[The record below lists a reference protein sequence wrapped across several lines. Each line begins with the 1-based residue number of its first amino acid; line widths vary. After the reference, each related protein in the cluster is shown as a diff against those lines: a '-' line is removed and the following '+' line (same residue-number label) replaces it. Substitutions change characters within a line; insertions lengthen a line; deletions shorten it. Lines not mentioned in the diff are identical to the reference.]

1 MNKVWLILL
10 ISALIALTIFEPQSV
25 LLGLSSA
32 GNKAVKLTLELCA
45 IYAVWTGIFNILSQT
60 KISKWLNK
68 ILSPIVNLI
77 FGKNNLDK
85 QSKELVSMNMSAN
98 ILGMN
103 GAATPL
109 GIKAI
114 ESMNKNNASGKATYP
129 MIMLV
134 VICCTSIQ
142 ILPTSIIGMLTAAGS
157 TNPSKIILP
166 SLIAGLGSTII
177 GILLVKLFNFIDLKI
192 SKKRGK
198 NG

>member
-10 ISALIALTIFEPQSV
+10 LSALIALTIFNPQNV
-25 LLGLSSA
+25 LVGLSAA
-32 GNKAVKLTLELCA
+32 GNKAVKLCLELCA

-77 FGKNNLDK
+77 FGKNNLDE
-85 QSKELVSMNMSAN
+85 QSKQLVSMNMSAN

-114 ESMNKNNASGKATYP
+114 ESMNKTNPTNTATYP

-142 ILPTSIIGMLTAAGS
+142 FLPTSIIGMLSSAGAS
-157 TNPSKIILP
+157 NPSSIILP
-166 SLIAGLGSTII
+166 SLIAGFFSTLI
-177 GILLVKLFNFIDLKI
+177 GILLVKLCHFIEEKLE
-192 SKKRGK
+192 KRKSK

>member
-10 ISALIALTIFEPQSV
+10 ISSLVALSIFNPQSV

-32 GNKAVKLTLELCA
+32 GNKAVKLCLELCA

-60 KISKWLNK
+60 KISKWLQK
-68 ILSPIVNLI
+68 VLSPIINLI

-85 QSKELVSMNMSAN
+85 QSKEFVSMNISAN
-98 ILGMN
+98 LLGMN

-114 ESMNKNNASGKATYP
+114 ESMNKSNTTNKATYP

-134 VICCTSIQ
+134 VLSCTSIQ
-142 ILPTSIIGMLTAAGS
+142 LLPTSIIGMLTGAGAS
-157 TNPSKIILP
+157 NPNSIIVP
-166 SLIAGLGSTII
+166 SLVAGFASTTI
-177 GILLVKLFNFIDLKI
+177 GILLVKLFNKIDIAIQKR
-192 SKKRGK
+192 KKQ

>member
-10 ISALIALTIFEPQSV
+10 ISALVALTIFNPQSV

-32 GNKAVKLTLELCA
+32 GNKAVKLCLELCA
-45 IYAVWTGIFNILSQT
+45 VYAVWTGIFNILSQT

-77 FGKNNLDK
+77 FGKNNLDP
-85 QSKELVSMNMSAN
+85 QSKQLVSMNMSAN
-98 ILGMN
+98 MLGMN

-109 GIKAI
+109 GIKAM
-114 ESMNKNNASGKATYP
+114 ESMNKTNTTGKATYP

-142 ILPTSIIGMLTAAGS
+142 ILPTSIIGLLSSAGAS
-157 TNPSKIILP
+157 NPSSIILP
-166 SLIAGLGSTII
+166 SLIAGLGSTTI
-177 GILLVKLFNFIDLKI
+177 GILLVKLFNFFETKILK
-192 SKKRGK
+192 RRHK

>member
-10 ISALIALTIFEPQSV
+10 LSALIALTIFNPQNV
-25 LLGLSSA
+25 LVGLSTA
-32 GNKAVKLTLELCA
+32 GNKAVKLCLELCA

-77 FGKNNLDK
+77 FGKNNLNE
-85 QSKELVSMNMSAN
+85 QSKQLVSMNMSAN

-114 ESMNKNNASGKATYP
+114 ESMNKNNPTNTATYP

-142 ILPTSIIGMLTAAGS
+142 FLPTSIIGMLSSAGAS
-157 TNPSKIILP
+157 NPSSIILP
-166 SLIAGLGSTII
+166 SLIAGFFSTLI
-177 GILLVKLFNFIDLKI
+177 GILLVKLCHFIEEKLE
-192 SKKRGK
+192 KRKSK

>member
-10 ISALIALTIFEPQSV
+10 ISALISLTIFDPQNV
-25 LLGLSSA
+25 LVGLSTA
-32 GNKAVKLTLELCA
+32 GNKAVKLCLELCA

-77 FGKNNLDK
+77 FGKNNLDSE
-85 QSKELVSMNMSAN
+85 SKNLICMNMSAN

-114 ESMNKNNASGKATYP
+114 ASMNKNNPTNTATYP

-142 ILPTSIIGMLTAAGS
+142 LLPTSIIGMLTSANA
-157 TNPSKIILP
+157 TNPSSIIIP
-166 SLIAGLGSTII
+166 SLIAGFCSTLI
-177 GILLVKLFNFIDLKI
+177 GILLVKLCHLIEVKI
-192 SKKRGK
+192 QKRKSK

>member
-1 MNKVWLILL
+1 MNKVWLILI
-10 ISALIALTIFEPQSV
+10 ISSLIALSIFNPQSV
-25 LLGLSSA
+25 LIGLSTA
-32 GNKAVKLTLELCA
+32 GNKAVKLCLELCA

-68 ILSPIVNLI
+68 VLSPIVNLI
-77 FGKNNLDK
+77 FGKNNLDA

-114 ESMNKNNASGKATYP
+114 ESMNKNNSTSKVTYP

-134 VICCTSIQ
+134 VISCTSIQ
-142 ILPTSIIGMLTAAGS
+142 LLPTSIIGMLTSAGS
-157 TNPSKIILP
+157 SNPSNIILP
-166 SLIAGLGSTII
+166 SLIAGFVSTALGII
-177 GILLVKLFNFIDLKI
+177 LVKLFNKIDLAI
-192 SKKRGK
+192 QKRK
-198 NG
+198 NLHG

>member
-10 ISALIALTIFEPQSV
+10 ISSLVALSIFNPQSV

-32 GNKAVKLTLELCA
+32 GNKAVKLCLELCA

-60 KISKWLNK
+60 KISKWLQK
-68 ILSPIVNLI
+68 VLSPIINLI

-85 QSKELVSMNMSAN
+85 QSKEFVSMNISA
-98 ILGMN
+98 ILLGMN

-114 ESMNKNNASGKATYP
+114 ESMNKSNTTNKATYP

-134 VICCTSIQ
+134 VLSCTSIQ
-142 ILPTSIIGMLTAAGS
+142 LLPTSIIGMLTGAGAS
-157 TNPSKIILP
+157 NPNSIIVP
-166 SLIAGLGSTII
+166 SLVAGFASTTI
-177 GILLVKLFNFIDLKI
+177 GILLVKLFNKIDIAIQKR
-192 SKKRGK
+192 KKQ

>member
-1 MNKVWLILL
+1 MNKVWLILI
-10 ISALIALTIFEPQSV
+10 ISALVALSIFNPQSV
-25 LLGLSSA
+25 LLGLSTA
-32 GNKAVKLTLELCA
+32 GNKAVKLCLELCA

-77 FGKNNLDK
+77 FGKNTLDQ
-85 QSKELVSMNMSAN
+85 QSKLLVSMNMSAN

-114 ESMNKNNASGKATYP
+114 ESMNKNNNTDKATYP
-129 MIMLV
+129 MIMLI

-142 ILPTSIIGMLTAAGS
+142 LLPTSIIGMLSSAGAS
-157 TNPSKIILP
+157 NPSSIIVPSLVAGFVSTTIGIVLVKIIN
-166 SLIAGLGSTII
+166 
-177 GILLVKLFNFIDLKI
+177 KIDVSI
-192 SKKRGK
+192 TKRKNK

>member
-1 MNKVWLILL
+1 MNKIWLILL
-10 ISALIALTIFEPQSV
+10 ILARTALTLFNPQSV
-25 LLGLSSA
+25 LLGLSTA
-32 GNKAVKLTLELCA
+32 GNKAVSLCLELCA
-45 IYAVWTGIFNILSQT
+45 IYAIWTGIFNILSQT

-68 ILSPIVNLI
+68 LLSPLVNLI
-77 FGKNNLDK
+77 FGKNNLDE
-85 QSKELVSMNMSAN
+85 QSKQLVCMNMSAN

-114 ESMNKNNASGKATYP
+114 ESMNKTNTTGKATYP

-142 ILPTSIIGMLTAAGS
+142 LLPTSIIGMLSAAGAS
-157 TNPSKIILP
+157 NPSAIIIP
-166 SLIAGLGSTII
+166 SIVAGLGSTII
-177 GILLVKLFNFIDLKI
+177 GILLVKLFNFVEQKI
-192 SKKRGK
+192 IKRRQK

>member
-1 MNKVWLILL
+1 MNKVWLILI
-10 ISALIALTIFEPQSV
+10 ISALVALSIFNPQSV
-25 LLGLSSA
+25 LLGLSTA
-32 GNKAVKLTLELCA
+32 GNKAVKLCLELCA

-77 FGKNNLDK
+77 FGKNSLDQ
-85 QSKELVSMNMSAN
+85 QSKQLVSMNMSAN

-114 ESMNKNNASGKATYP
+114 ESMNKNNNTGKATYP
-129 MIMLV
+129 MIMLI

-142 ILPTSIIGMLTAAGS
+142 LLPTSIIGMLSSAGAS
-157 TNPSKIILP
+157 NPSSIIVPSLVAGFASTTIGIVLVKIIN
-166 SLIAGLGSTII
+166 
-177 GILLVKLFNFIDLKI
+177 KIDVSI
-192 SKKRGK
+192 TKRKNK

>member
-10 ISALIALTIFEPQSV
+10 ISALVSLTIFDPQNV
-25 LLGLSSA
+25 LVGLSTA
-32 GNKAVKLTLELCA
+32 GNKAVKLCLELCA

-77 FGKNNLDK
+77 FGKNNLDSE
-85 QSKELVSMNMSAN
+85 SKNLVCMNMSAN

-114 ESMNKNNASGKATYP
+114 ASMNKNNQTNTATYP

-142 ILPTSIIGMLTAAGS
+142 LLPTSIIGMLTSANA
-157 TNPSKIILP
+157 TNPSNIIIP
-166 SLIAGLGSTII
+166 SLIAGFCSTLI
-177 GILLVKLFNFIDLKI
+177 GILLVKLCHLVEVKI
-192 SKKRGK
+192 QKRKNK

>member
-1 MNKVWLILL
+1 MNKVWLFLL
-10 ISALIALTIFEPQSV
+10 ISSLVALSIFNPQSV

-32 GNKAVKLTLELCA
+32 GNKAVKLCLELCA

-60 KISKWLNK
+60 KISKWLQK
-68 ILSPIVNLI
+68 VLSPIINLI

-85 QSKELVSMNMSAN
+85 QSKEFVSMNISAN
-98 ILGMN
+98 LLGMN

-114 ESMNKNNASGKATYP
+114 ESMNKSNTTNKATYP

-134 VICCTSIQ
+134 VLSCTSIQ
-142 ILPTSIIGMLTAAGS
+142 LLPTSIIGMLTGAGAS
-157 TNPSKIILP
+157 NPNSIIVP
-166 SLIAGLGSTII
+166 SLVAGFASTTI
-177 GILLVKLFNFIDLKI
+177 GILLVKLFNKIDIAIQKR
-192 SKKRGK
+192 KKQ

>member
-10 ISALIALTIFEPQSV
+10 ISALVALTIFNPQDV
-25 LLGLSSA
+25 LVGLSSA
-32 GNKAVKLTLELCA
+32 GNKAVKLCLELCA
-45 IYAVWTGIFNILSQT
+45 VYAVWTGIFNILSQT

-68 ILSPIVNLI
+68 VLSPIVNLI
-77 FGKNNLDK
+77 FGKNTLDP
-85 QSKELVSMNMSAN
+85 QSKQLVGMNMSAN
-98 ILGMN
+98 MLGMN

-114 ESMNKNNASGKATYP
+114 ESMHKNNNTGKATYP

-142 ILPTSIIGMLTAAGS
+142 ILPTSIIGLLSAAGAS
-157 TNPSKIILP
+157 NPSSIILP
-166 SLIAGLGSTII
+166 SLIAGLGSTTI
-177 GILLVKLFNFIDLKI
+177 GILLVKLFNFIETKILK
-192 SKKRGK
+192 RRHK

>member
-10 ISALIALTIFEPQSV
+10 ISSLVSLSIFNPQSV

-32 GNKAVKLTLELCA
+32 GNKAVKLCLELCA

-60 KISKWLNK
+60 KISKWLQK
-68 ILSPIVNLI
+68 VLSPIINLI

-85 QSKELVSMNMSAN
+85 QSKEFVSMNISAN
-98 ILGMN
+98 LLGMN

-114 ESMNKNNASGKATYP
+114 ESMNKSNITNKATYP

-134 VICCTSIQ
+134 VLSCTSIQ
-142 ILPTSIIGMLTAAGS
+142 LLPTSIIGMLTGAGAS
-157 TNPSKIILP
+157 NPNSIIIP
-166 SLIAGLGSTII
+166 SLVAGFASTTI
-177 GILLVKLFNFIDLKI
+177 GILLVKLFNKIDQAAQKR
-192 SKKRGK
+192 KKQ

>member
-1 MNKVWLILL
+1 MNKIWLILL
-10 ISALIALTIFEPQSV
+10 ISALVALTIFNPQSV

-32 GNKAVKLTLELCA
+32 GNKAVKLCLELCA
-45 IYAVWTGIFNILSQT
+45 VYAVWTGIFNILSQT

-68 ILSPIVNLI
+68 LLSPIVNLI
-77 FGKNNLDK
+77 FGKNNLDP
-85 QSKELVSMNMSAN
+85 QSKQLVSMNMSAN
-98 ILGMN
+98 MLGMN

-114 ESMNKNNASGKATYP
+114 ESMNKTNTTGKATYP

-142 ILPTSIIGMLTAAGS
+142 ILPTSIIGLLSSAGAS
-157 TNPSKIILP
+157 NPSSIIVP
-166 SLIAGLGSTII
+166 SLIAGLGSTTI
-177 GILLVKLFNFIDLKI
+177 GILLVKLFNFIETKILK
-192 SKKRGK
+192 RRHK